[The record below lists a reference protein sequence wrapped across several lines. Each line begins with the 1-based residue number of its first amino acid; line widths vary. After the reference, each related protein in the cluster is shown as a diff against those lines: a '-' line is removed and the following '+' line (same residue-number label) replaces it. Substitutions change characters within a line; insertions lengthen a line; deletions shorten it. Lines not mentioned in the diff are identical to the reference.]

1 MVTARAAL
9 LGLALLSAHTNAD
22 ECTNLIDHVDYKGHD
37 VGSTAQPDA
46 ADCCGDC
53 SDHDSCKVWVWTNYH
68 GGTCWFKSQGTEVTA
83 YYGAKSGALPTP
95 TLSPRYSELAD
106 NVDYYGNDISTTK
119 QKFAESCGEDCD
131 NTDGCQLFVWTS
143 HEGGTCWLKHS
154 HSGQTDVYGVKSAY
168 RRFLAIHNDMV
179 SNKEAHNSCVFW
191 FWHRKY
197 MLAFEDMLRDL
208 GPSFACV
215 TLTYF
220 DWVEDYAN
228 FKAKKCSNFGTCSP
242 ILKDFGGAVHTNRS
256 TPASS
261 DLLIFDHSYPD
272 LVCADASPNNHFCPV
287 VEPGARCDHCLP
299 RNATSWTEGL
309 LSEEWDV
316 DILKGYLQLAEP
328 TPSIKQVSA
337 DIELGAH
344 GMLHA
349 LLGGVM
355 GNPYSSPADSIFYAH
370 HTAVD
375 MLHAIYH
382 HCKVEPL
389 GLAEN
394 GKKSFIQSFEGCT
407 TGNNE
412 TITATS
418 RVQSK
423 VTVEGVQIDAEDDK
437 LVGKYFKD
445 LPSQYWELTDTRD
458 FGARAYSYQFNGL
471 LARLYTNCGAAEPVP
486 GARSAHEIEHVLR
499 SIDSPADQNQVDF
512 NKEALAQGASQGL
525 TPTQVETELKK
536 MALLV
541 KAFCLPGS
549 VVPYSDEFKAVW
561 KIRGNVLVLR

>member
-1 MVTARAAL
+1 MDR
-9 LGLALLSAHTNAD
+9 GLF
-22 ECTNLIDHVDYKGHD
+22 
-37 VGSTAQPDA
+37 Q
-46 ADCCGDC
+46 
-53 SDHDSCKVWVWTNYH
+53 
-68 GGTCWFKSQGTEVTA
+68 
-83 YYGAKSGALPTP
+83 
-95 TLSPRYSELAD
+95 
-106 NVDYYGNDISTTK
+106 
-119 QKFAESCGEDCD
+119 
-131 NTDGCQLFVWTS
+131 
-143 HEGGTCWLKHS
+143 
-154 HSGQTDVYGVKSAY
+154 
-168 RRFLAIHNDMV
+168 RFLAIHNEMV

-242 ILKDFGGAVHTNRS
+242 ILKDFGGAVHTNSS
-256 TPASS
+256 TPPSS

-389 GLAEN
+389 GLAED

-407 TGNNE
+407 TENNDI
-412 TITATS
+412 ITATS

-423 VTVEGVQIDAEDDK
+423 VTVQGVQIDAEDDK

-471 LARLYTNCGAAEPVP
+471 LARLYTNCGAADPVP

-561 KIRGNVLVLR
+561 KIRDRRPSVVLLEDLKAGRVTMQLANWRAFLATYFECTDVPATIV